1 MELLLR
7 YYNEEKKN
15 NKVWF
20 LEPEYSQLLKIEDY
34 SRKVTK

>member
-1 MELLLR
+1 LR

-15 NKVWF
+15 SKVWF